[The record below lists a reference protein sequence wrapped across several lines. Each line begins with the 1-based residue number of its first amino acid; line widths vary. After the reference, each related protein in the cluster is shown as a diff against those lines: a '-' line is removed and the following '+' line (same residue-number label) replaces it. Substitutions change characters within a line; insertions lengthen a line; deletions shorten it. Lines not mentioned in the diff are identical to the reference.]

1 MPFVLEHPNLDRTEE
16 NYLYFDPGDGRLI
29 KKTWHKD
36 GTKSVSS
43 LENTLVK
50 SGNRIQ

>member
-29 KKTWHKD
+29 KT
-36 GTKSVSS
+36 GP
-43 LENTLVK
+43 
-50 SGNRIQ
+50 